1 MFCQQCGNQIPA
13 GGRFCPRCGREITG
27 EHSPDRVSQPLPDYL
42 FVRDRGSTILALGIL
57 SILLF
62 GPFTGVPGWL
72 MANQDLRDIRTGLLS
87 ATALGTV
94 RTGKVLNILGTF
106 CSLVSLL
113 MLFIASIVIFSLVMA
128 FGGMAVSIR

>member
-1 MFCQQCGNQIPA
+1 MFCQQCGNLIPA
-13 GGRFCPRCGREITG
+13 GGRHCPRCGREVTG
-27 EHSPDRVSQPLPDYL
+27 ESAPDRISQPLSNYL

-62 GPFTGVPGWL
+62 GPFTGVPGWV

-106 CSLVSLL
+106 CSLLSLL
-113 MLFIASIVIFSLVMA
+113 MLFIASVVIFLLVMA
-128 FGGMAVSIR
+128 FDGMSVSIR